1 MICVTGNTL
10 EGVGM
15 STDGPVF
22 LGDDEPPTF
31 VILGAPR
38 DNGQG
43 GAALSLGRRLYHQI
57 SGEGNAWREAGTY
70 TEDDGSTAF
79 KAAGLMADGT
89 LVGHVESLGRTRCTA
104 DVRIAPDGKWSSVVQ
119 SGDERT
125 ESVGQL
131 RASAEQIKSRRTK
144 SHGDAILW
152 TADATTE
159 FDVTGDDGSHIARRT
174 KGTVSYALGG
184 TGSFS
189 TDYFS
194 IDPKR
199 SQSDAGWS
207 VVTGL
212 GPTASGTE
220 KFTVLPGGPGNWRWD
235 RQIVDHKTGDRQID
249 AETHEEKLI
258 DGRTENTTSEKH
270 TVIPASGPSSS
281 TSTTEK
287 VTWDDRGAHWT
298 RTTTSVDG
306 KQTVERGEYSSG
318 GGTAS
323 VSTSTVHPDQSVT
336 VTTTTWDLNTGRGQ
350 QHSVTTSS
358 SGEILTDTTTQGTG
372 DITNTDKRPGDL
384 GPIFTPDP
392 ANGTDSGSSGGSSN
406 SGSSSGGEGTGDDGS
421 EQGSGGDEGEHGGEE
436 ESVAS
441 DDGSGDDDTGG
452 YPGLGWDGGNGGPFA
467 LLPDAAAAALGRFN
481 DPNHPI
487 DDLGNDS
494 SLTGLMAE
502 ALSHAVSHGDRSD
515 GQGADTG
522 DPLHGVSED
531 TLVAAAR
538 AARPVDPEWGDWSNP
553 KAHALF
559 VKALTADVR
568 ETVHDAAAF
577 EVASAIN
584 KFL

>member
-1 MICVTGNTL
+1 
-10 EGVGM
+10 M
-15 STDGPVF
+15 SMDGPVF
-22 LGDDEPPTF
+22 LGGDEPPAF

-38 DNGQG
+38 GNGQG

-57 SGEGNAWREAGTY
+57 SGEGDAWREAGTY

-89 LVGHVESLGRTRCTA
+89 LVGHLESRGRTRRVA
-104 DVRIAPDGKWSSVVQ
+104 DVRIAPDGRWSSVVQ
-119 SGDERT
+119 RGDERT

-131 RASAEQIKSRRTK
+131 RASGERIKSRRTK
-144 SHGDAILW
+144 SHGDKVLW

-159 FDVTGDDGSHIARRT
+159 FDVTGDDGAHVARRT
-174 KGTVSYALGG
+174 KGMVSYAVGG
-184 TGSFS
+184 SGSFR

-207 VVTGL
+207 LVTGL
-212 GPTASGTE
+212 GPTKSGTE
-220 KFTVLPGGPGNWRWD
+220 KFTDLPGGPGNWRWD
-235 RQIVDHKTGDRQID
+235 RQIVDHKTGDRLID
-249 AETHEEKLI
+249 TETHEEKLV

-281 TSTTEK
+281 TSATEK

-298 RTTTSVDG
+298 RTTTSIDG

-350 QHSVTTSS
+350 EHSVTTSS
-358 SGEILTDTTTQGTG
+358 SGEVLKDTTTQGTG
-372 DITNTDKRPGDL
+372 DLTNTDKRPGDL

-392 ANGTDSGSSGGSSN
+392 ADGTESGSSGG
-406 SGSSSGGEGTGDDGS
+406 SGSSSGGESTGGDGS
-421 EQGSGGDEGEHGGEE
+421 EQGGGENEGEHGGEE
-436 ESVAS
+436 ESAAS

-452 YPGLGWDGGNGGPFA
+452 YPGLGWDGGDGGPFA
-467 LLPDAAAAALGRFN
+467 LLPDAAAAALSRFG
-481 DPNHPI
+481 DANHPI
-487 DDLGNDS
+487 DELGNDS

-502 ALSHAVSHGDRSD
+502 ALTHAVNHDGSA

-559 VKALTADVR
+559 VNALTAEVR
-568 ETVHDAAAF
+568 GTVHDAAAF
-577 EVASAIN
+577 EVGSAIN

>member
-1 MICVTGNTL
+1 
-10 EGVGM
+10 M
-15 STDGPVF
+15 SDVSIDAPVF
-22 LGDDEPPTF
+22 LGGEEPPAI
-31 VILGAPR
+31 VILGEPL
-38 DNGQG
+38 DDGQG
-43 GAALSLGRRLYHQI
+43 RAALSLSRRLYHQI
-57 SGEGNAWREAGTY
+57 SAQGNAWREAGTY
-70 TEDDGSTAF
+70 TEADGSTAF

-89 LVGHVESLGRTRCTA
+89 FVGHFESRGRTRRTA
-104 DVRIAPDGKWSSVVQ
+104 DVRVAPSGRWSSVVQ
-119 SGDERT
+119 HGDERT

-131 RASAEQIKSRRTK
+131 HPKGEPIKSRRTK
-144 SHGDAILW
+144 SRNGTTLW

-199 SQSDAGWS
+199 SQSNAGWS

-212 GPTASGTE
+212 GPTKSGTE
-220 KFTVLPGGPGNWRWD
+220 KFTDLPGGPGNWRWD

-249 AETHEEKLI
+249 TETHEEKVI
-258 DGRTENTTSEKH
+258 DGRTESTVSETH
-270 TVIPASGPSSS
+270 TVIPASGRPSS
-281 TSTTEK
+281 TSATEK
-287 VTWDDRGAHWT
+287 VNWDDRGAHWT

-323 VSTSTVHPDQSVT
+323 VSTSTGHPDDSVT

-358 SGEILTDTTTQGTG
+358 SGEVLDDTTTQGTG

-384 GPIFTPDP
+384 GPIFTPYP
-392 ANGTDSGSSGGSSN
+392 AGGGDSSGD
-406 SGSSSGGEGTGDDGS
+406 SGSSSGGESTGDDDNEHGS
-421 EQGSGGDEGEHGGEE
+421 SEEEGEHGGEQE
-436 ESVAS
+436 TQSS
-441 DDGSGDDDTGG
+441 DDGTGDDDTGG
-452 YPGLGWDGGNGGPFA
+452 YPGLGWDGGDGGPFA
-467 LLPDAAAAALGRFN
+467 LLPDAAAAALSRFN
-481 DPNHPI
+481 DPDHPT
-487 DDLGNDS
+487 DDLGDDS
-494 SLTGLMAE
+494 SLSGLMAE
-502 ALSHAVSHGDRSD
+502 ALSQAVGQGDAGK

-522 DPLHGVSED
+522 DPLHGVSEE
-531 TLVAAAR
+531 TLAAAAR

-559 VKALTADVR
+559 VESLAADVR
-568 ETVHDAAAF
+568 NTVHDAAAF
-577 EVASAIN
+577 EVASALTR
-584 KFL
+584 FL